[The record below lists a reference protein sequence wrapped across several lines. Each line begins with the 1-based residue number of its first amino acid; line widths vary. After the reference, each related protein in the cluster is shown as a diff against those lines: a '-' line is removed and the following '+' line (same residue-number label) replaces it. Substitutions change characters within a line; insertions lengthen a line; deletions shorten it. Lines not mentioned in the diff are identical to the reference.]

1 MTTRILMI
9 LNAIGCLLLT
19 AVVVGQWVHEHR
31 LKAQVNQLQHEVG
44 SMQLQV
50 AEQIE
55 KREGLERDV
64 VMLKDSLGQAQ
75 KAIESKDA
83 LVAEREVVIDKLK
96 QESESTQKQLEI
108 WNKAVEDRDRRIQS
122 LNANL
127 LEASKRLDEV
137 IGQLKAQRN
146 R

>member
-1 MTTRILMI
+1 MI

-19 AVVVGQWVHEHR
+19 AVVAGQWVHEHR
-31 LKAQVNQLQHEVG
+31 LRGQLGQLQREVG
-44 SMQLQV
+44 SMQMQV
-50 AEQIE
+50 DEQMK

-64 VMLKDSLGQAQ
+64 EMLKDSLGQDR
-75 KAIESKDA
+75 KAIEDKDV
-83 LVAEREVVIDKLK
+83 LVAEREVAIGKLK
-96 QESESTQKQLEI
+96 QESELAQKQLEV

-127 LEASKRLDEV
+127 LEASKRLDDA
-137 IGQLKAQRN
+137 IGQLKSQRN